1 MNRKTRKEEMYEA
14 IIKHGRNLNMIFG
27 TDHDGITLCK
37 KLRLLEIAAHK
48 IAEYNCNIGYASE
61 AEEDIQT
68 GKILDKV
75 DKILSFRK
83 AGVPVF
89 LNLDARG
96 YALKIND
103 NWMRKNKVVDL
114 EKDWGGYG
122 IIAPDFR
129 VGGKW

>member
-1 MNRKTRKEEMYEA
+1 MNRNTKKEEMYGQIE
-14 IIKHGRNLNMIFG
+14 KHGENLNKIFG
-27 TDHDGITLCK
+27 TGYANIALCK

-48 IAEYNCNIGYASE
+48 IAFYNGNVGYASA
-61 AEEDIQT
+61 AEEATII

-75 DKILSFRK
+75 DKILGFRK
-83 AGVPVF
+83 KGVPVF

-96 YALKIND
+96 YALKID
-103 NWMRKNKVVDL
+103 DDWMRKNHRVEL
-114 EKDWGGYG
+114 CKDWGGYG